1 MRTAA
6 FFFSQP
12 PSLWFPSPL
21 LGADRSAHASADRRA
36 TTQADIERLTKVLEQ
51 ERIARQQKE
60 QYTALAKRIHSYP
73 SRADTQ
79 AEIAQLNEEITGLK
93 RRNDELEDGL
103 AERSKRFAGFMHA
116 LHDVQQLLQM
126 EEKAKVEAA
135 PAAE

>member
-1 MRTAA
+1 MVSLASPRRR
-6 FFFSQP
+6 
-12 PSLWFPSPL
+12 PS
-21 LGADRSAHASADRRA
+21 HASADRRA

-79 AEIAQLNEEITGLK
+79 AEIAKLNEEITGLK